1 MPTIETD
8 RSFRAFRAVALENRN
23 LRVTILPELGGR
35 IWSVVYKPHDRELL
49 WHNPRIP
56 LGKAPFRAVFDNVW
70 CGGWEEMFPSPAP
83 SVINGE
89 SYPDHG
95 EVWCLAWEAT
105 TESAGD
111 TVSVRL
117 SCDARISAVR
127 VEKKITLR
135 ADESRLEVAY
145 SLHNPALA
153 DFPCIFTLHPAFN
166 VTPDCRI
173 DFPPMSVHLDPSY
186 PASLAGVASPFP
198 WPRAMREGREVD
210 LRKVAPHSSGE
221 VYFFYGTGFREGW
234 CAVTDAATRLTWGL
248 VFSPQLFRACWLFAS
263 YGGWRNHDLAILE
276 PSTSFPQ
283 QVEQAIANRT
293 AATLPAGGRL
303 ETSVVLQ
310 VQEGLTSV
318 AGLTGDANFRA

>member
-1 MPTIETD
+1 MPIIETSW
-8 RSFRAFRAVALENRN
+8 SFRPLRALILENRN
-23 LRVTILPELGGR
+23 LRVVILPELGGR
-35 IWSVVYKPHDRELL
+35 IWSVVYRPRDRELL

-56 LGKAPFRAVFDNVW
+56 PQSAPFGAVFDNVW

-95 EVWCLAWEAT
+95 EVWCLPWEAT
-105 TESAGD
+105 TESDAD
-111 TVSVRL
+111 SASIRL

-127 VEKKITLR
+127 FEKKITLC

-145 SLHNPALA
+145 SLHNPTLTE
-153 DFPCIFTLHPAFN
+153 FPFIFTLHPAFS
-166 VTPDCRI
+166 VTPHCRI
-173 DFPPMSVHLDPSY
+173 DFPPMSVELDPSY
-186 PASLAGVASPFP
+186 AGTLAGVASPFT
-198 WPRAMREGREVD
+198 WPHTTRGGQEVD

-221 VYFFYGTGFREGW
+221 VYFLYGTGFRDGW
-234 CAVTDAATRLTWGL
+234 CAVTDAVNRLTWGL
-248 VFSPQLFRACWLFAS
+248 VFSPQFFRACWLFAS

-283 QVEQAIANRT
+283 QVEQAIENKT
-293 AATLPAGGRL
+293 AATLPAGGTLR
-303 ETSVVLQ
+303 TSVVLQ

-318 AGLTGDANFRA
+318 AGLTSDANFHA